1 MSPVSGRG
9 RVSACAR
16 NSGRGGRG
24 QPTGHGR
31 SCDVGGTS
39 TRACRRSVRPTM
51 APRALFGAHGVPTPG
66 TQIVAATTP
75 PMPACLLPT
84 GHAGS
89 VAAPAPAA
97 EEAWAWGAKG
107 RGRGFA
113 EADRASERFVPLRVL
128 FTVQLLRRLP
138 QVRRR
143 WAQRAGGEGEGELR
157 GLRMARCA
165 LGRRA
170 HRLRRSERGSAH
182 ERERTRARSQHA
194 RMAQRVLGNEAG
206 SRSVSGSPVPPPPP
220 PPPPTPPPPLPPP
233 PPPPQA
239 TEVVAAPA
247 NAQHTQNGRWAQLP
261 CDPFTPLQRR

>member
-194 RMAQRVLGNEAG
+194 RMAQRMLGNEVG
-206 SRSVSGSPVPPPPP
+206 SRSVSGSSPAAAASSSSSSS
-220 PPPPTPPPPLPPP
+220 T
-233 PPPPQA
+233 A
-239 TEVVAAPA
+239 TSA
-247 NAQHTQNGRWAQLP
+247 TSGNGGGGGTCQCATHAKRQMGAITL
-261 CDPFTPLQRR
+261 

>member
-84 GHAGS
+84 GRAGS
-89 VAAPAPAA
+89 VAGSARGSVAAWASPSWARLQPAPAPAPAPAA

-143 WAQRAGGEGEGELR
+143 WAQRAGGEGEGGKPELR

-182 ERERTRARSQHA
+182 ERDRACEDGA
-194 RMAQRVLGNEAG
+194 A
-206 SRSVSGSPVPPPPP
+206 SVG
-220 PPPPTPPPPLPPP
+220 
-233 PPPPQA
+233 Q
-239 TEVVAAPA
+239 
-247 NAQHTQNGRWAQLP
+247 
-261 CDPFTPLQRR
+261 